1 MNIIDGRATRDA
13 LIPALKEKISALSPR
28 PRLAIVQVGNRDDS
42 NAYIR
47 AKKLF
52 AERVGVEVVLKQF
65 PETIHQQ
72 ELVAHIQG
80 LNGSKDIQGIIL
92 QLPLPQSIDRIAA
105 IESIDP
111 TKDVDAIT
119 SANVKNWSEGRGIMP
134 ATARGIKELLDHN
147 EIRINGKNVVVVGRS
162 ELVGTPIAV
171 MCRNEGA
178 NVTVCHSK
186 TPDLKAETKKAD
198 ILIVAIGKPRLIDVE
213 YVKSGQVV
221 IDVGISRLS
230 EEGSVGDVD
239 FEAVKGAVAA
249 ITPVPGGVGPM
260 TVLALFE
267 NLADISVR

>member
-1 MNIIDGRATRDA
+1 MKIIDGRTTRDA
-13 LIPALKEKISALSPR
+13 LIPALKEKIAALSAR
-28 PRLAIVQVGNRDDS
+28 PKLAIVQVGDRDDS

-47 AKKLF
+47 AKKQF
-52 AERVGVEVVLKQF
+52 AEKIGVEVVLQKF
-65 PETIHQQ
+65 PETIQQQ
-72 ELVAHIQG
+72 ELVAHIHG
-80 LNGSKDIQGIIL
+80 LNESKDIQGIIL
-92 QLPLPQSIDRIAA
+92 QLPVPDSIERVAA

-119 SANVKNWSEGRGIMP
+119 SMHVKNWSEGKGIMP
-134 ATARGIKELLDHN
+134 ATARGIKELLNHN
-147 EIRINGKNVVVVGRS
+147 KIQLKDKNVVVVGRS

-178 NVTVCHSK
+178 HVTVCHSK
-186 TPDLKAETKKAD
+186 TPDLAAETQKAD
-198 ILIVAIGKPRLIDVE
+198 ILIVAVGKPRLITLE
-213 YVKSGQVV
+213 YVNAGQVV

-239 FEAVKGAVAA
+239 FDAVKDAVMA

-267 NLADISVR
+267 NLADISTR